1 MLPNLQPLTIYMIPP
16 RLIFKKGVLK
26 ILDQRLLPDKVKFI
40 SVKDAA
46 GTAKA
51 TKDMALRGAPL
62 IGCAAAFGFALELR
76 RLRPASSMDLERL
89 AKRTASLLKAAR
101 PTAVAL
107 FYAADRMLHK
117 ALVFAAA
124 NPGKFSSATQKKLFD
139 LIDGEARLVTAE
151 DEAACLSMGN
161 FGASLLPKNCVIMT
175 HCNAGALATM
185 GIGTA
190 VGVITAAHKKGKIK
204 HAYSCETRP
213 YLQGARLTIWELMR
227 EGVPSELLTDN
238 MAAHIIKTCGV
249 NAIVVGADRIASNG
263 DTANKIG
270 TYGLAVIARYHK
282 VPFYVAAPTP
292 TIDMKTRDGGEI
304 VIEERSTEEVTFVNG
319 CRIAPVGV
327 KVRHPAFDVTPASLI
342 TAIIT
347 EKGVISPVT
356 RANIKSN
363 LEK

>member
-1 MLPNLQPLTIYMIPP
+1 MIPP
-16 RLIFKKGVLK
+16 RLKYRPGRLD
-26 ILDQRLLPDKVKFI
+26 ILDQRLLPDTVKYI
-40 SVKDAA
+40 SVRDAA

-76 RLRPASSMDLERL
+76 RLKPRSAAGLIRI
-89 AKRTASLLKAAR
+89 AKRTADLLKAAR

-107 FYAADRMLHK
+107 FYAADRMLNT
-117 ALVFAAA
+117 AVDFAAKH
-124 NPGKFSSATQKKLFD
+124 PGKFDAATLKKLLALVD
-139 LIDGEARLVTAE
+139 KEARLVTKE
-151 DEAACLSMGN
+151 DEDACRAMGEY
-161 FGASLLPKNCVIMT
+161 GAKLLPKNCVIMT

-190 VGVITAAHKKGKIK
+190 VGVITTAHAKGKIER
-204 HAYSCETRP
+204 AYSCETRP

-227 EGVPSELLTDN
+227 EGVPAELLTDN

-249 NAIVVGADRIASNG
+249 NAIVVGADRIAANG

-270 TYGLAVIARYHK
+270 TYGLAVIAKHHK

-292 TIDMKTRDGGEI
+292 TIDMKARDGDSI
-304 VIEERSTEEVTFVNG
+304 VIEERSCDEVTFVKG
-319 CRIAPVGV
+319 KRIAPKGV

-342 TAIIT
+342 TAIVT
-347 EKGVISPVT
+347 ERGVIAPVT
-356 RANIKSN
+356 RANVKKN
-363 LEK
+363 LGL

>member
-1 MLPNLQPLTIYMIPP
+1 MIPP
-16 RLIFKKGVLK
+16 RLIFKKTSMR

-40 SVKDAA
+40 TVRDAA

-51 TKDMALRGAPL
+51 TKEMALRGAPL
-62 IGCAAAFGFALELR
+62 IGCAAAFGFALEMR
-76 RLRPASSMDLERL
+76 RLAPGTSAEIEKQARRAAD
-89 AKRTASLLKAAR
+89 LLKAAR

-107 FYAADRMLHK
+107 FYAADRMLNL
-117 ALVFAAA
+117 ALAFAAA
-124 NPGKFSSATQKKLFD
+124 HPGRLSPAARKKFLAAIEK
-139 LIDGEARLVTAE
+139 EARLVTAE
-151 DEAACLSMGN
+151 DEKACRDMGAYGAA
-161 FGASLLPKNCVIMT
+161 LLPKKCVVMT

-190 VGVITAAHKKGKIK
+190 VGVITTAHRKGKIR

-227 EGVPSELLTDN
+227 GGVPAELITDN
-238 MAAHIIKTCGV
+238 MAAHIVKTCGV
-249 NAIVVGADRIASNG
+249 NAVVVGADRIAANG

-270 TYGLAVIARYHK
+270 TYALAVIARYHG

-292 TIDMKTRDGGEI
+292 TIDRNAADGGAI
-304 VIEERSTEEVTFVNG
+304 VIEERSAEEVTYVKG
-319 CRIAPVGV
+319 ARIAPKGV

-342 TAIIT
+342 TGIVT

-356 RANIKSN
+356 RAAIRRN
-363 LEK
+363 LAR

>member
-1 MLPNLQPLTIYMIPP
+1 MIPP
-16 RLIFKKGVLK
+16 RLKYKPGRLD
-26 ILDQRLLPDKVKFI
+26 ILDQRLLPDIVKFI
-40 SVKDAA
+40 AVRDAA

-76 RLRPASSMDLERL
+76 RLKPRSSGELLKL
-89 AKRTASLLKAAR
+89 ARRTADLLKAAR

-107 FYAADRMLHK
+107 FYAADRMEN
-117 ALVFAAA
+117 FAKGFAGN
-124 NPGKFSSATQKKLFD
+124 NPGKYGAPELKKLLD
-139 LIDGEARLVTAE
+139 LADKEARLVTRE
-151 DEAACLSMGN
+151 DEDACLAMGEH
-161 FGASLLPKNCVIMT
+161 GARLLPKNCVIMT

-190 VGVITAAHKKGKIK
+190 VGVITAAHKKKKIK

-249 NAIVVGADRIASNG
+249 NAIVVGADRIAANG

-270 TYGLAVIARYHK
+270 TYGLAVIARHHK
-282 VPFYVAAPTP
+282 IPFYVTAPTP
-292 TIDMKTRDGGEI
+292 TIDLKARDGDAI
-304 VIEERSTEEVTFVNG
+304 VIEERSCEEVTFVKG
-319 CRIAPVGV
+319 KRIAPKGV
-327 KVRHPAFDVTPASLI
+327 KVRHPAFDVTPANLI
-342 TAIIT
+342 TALIT
-347 EKGVISPVT
+347 ERGVISPVT
-356 RANIKSN
+356 RANVMKN
-363 LEK
+363 LGVK

>member
-1 MLPNLQPLTIYMIPP
+1 MIPP
-16 RLIFKKGVLK
+16 RLIFSRGRLK
-26 ILDQRLLPDKVKFI
+26 VLDQRLLPDRVKFI
-40 SVKDAA
+40 TVRDAA
-46 GTAKA
+46 GAAKA
-51 TKDMALRGAPL
+51 TRDMALRGAPL

-76 RLRPASSMDLERL
+76 RLKPASAAELIKT
-89 AKRTASLLKAAR
+89 AARTAGLLKAAR

-107 FYAADRMLHK
+107 FYAADRMLDL
-117 ALVFAAA
+117 AVNFAARHH
-124 NPGKFSSATQKKLFD
+124 GRFSPATLKKLLALAD
-139 LIDGEARLVTAE
+139 KEARLITAE
-151 DEAACLSMGN
+151 DEAACDAMGRY
-161 FGASLLPKNCVIMT
+161 GAALLPRNCVIMT

-190 VGVITAAHKKGKIK
+190 VGVITAAHKRGKIR

-249 NAIVVGADRIASNG
+249 NAIVVGADRIAANG

-270 TYGLAVIARYHK
+270 TYGLAVIAKHHK

-292 TIDMKTRDGGEI
+292 TIDLKAKDGDAI
-304 VIEERSTEEVTFVNG
+304 VIEERSCEEVTFVKGN
-319 CRIAPVGV
+319 RIAPKNVR
-327 KVRHPAFDVTPASLI
+327 VRHPAFDVTPAGLI
-342 TAIIT
+342 TALIT

-356 RANIKSN
+356 RANIKKN
-363 LEK
+363 LAK

>member
-1 MLPNLQPLTIYMIPP
+1 MIPP
-16 RLIFKKGVLK
+16 RLIFKTGSMK
-26 ILDQRLLPDKVKFI
+26 ILDQRLLPDQVKFI
-40 SVKDAA
+40 TVKDAA

-76 RLRPASSMDLERL
+76 RLKPRSAGDLEKI
-89 AKRTASLLKAAR
+89 AGKTADLLKAAR

-107 FYAADRMLHK
+107 FYAADRMEAFARK
-117 ALVFAAA
+117 FAAA
-124 NPGKFSSATQKKLFD
+124 HPGKYAPAALKGLLSAVDK
-139 LIDGEARLVTAE
+139 EARLVTTE
-151 DEAACLSMGN
+151 DEKACLDMGN
-161 FGASLLPKNCVIMT
+161 YGAALLPKNCVMMT

-270 TYGLAVIARYHK
+270 TYGLAVIAKHHK

-292 TIDMKTRDGGEI
+292 TIDMKARDGDAI
-304 VIEERSTEEVTFVNG
+304 IIEERSCEEVTFVKG
-319 CRIAPVGV
+319 KRIAPKGV
-327 KVRHPAFDVTPASLI
+327 RVRHPAFDVTPAGLI
-342 TAIIT
+342 TALIT

-356 RANIKSN
+356 RGNIIKNLAN
-363 LEK
+363 

>member
-1 MLPNLQPLTIYMIPP
+1 MIPP
-16 RLIFKKGVLK
+16 RLIFKKGSMKV
-26 ILDQRLLPDKVKFI
+26 LDQRLLPDQIKFI
-40 SVKDAA
+40 TVKDAS
-46 GTAKA
+46 GTARA

-62 IGCAAAFGFALELR
+62 IGCAAAFGFALEMR
-76 RLRPASSMDLERL
+76 RLSPKNSAEIERY
-89 AKRTASLLKAAR
+89 ARRTADLLKAAR

-107 FYAADRMLHK
+107 FYAADRML
-117 ALVFAAA
+117 ALALDFAAKH
-124 NPGKFSSATQKKLFD
+124 PGKLSPAARKKFTTLVEK
-139 LIDGEARLVTAE
+139 EARLVTSE
-151 DEAACLSMGN
+151 DEKACRDMGN
-161 FGASLLPKNCVIMT
+161 YGAALLPKNCVIMT

-190 VGVITAAHKKGKIK
+190 VGVIIAAHGKGKIK

-270 TYGLAVIARYHK
+270 TYGLAVIARHHGI
-282 VPFYVAAPTP
+282 PFYVAAPTP
-292 TIDMKTRDGGEI
+292 TIDMKAGDGDAI
-304 VIEERSTEEVTFVNG
+304 VIEERSSDEVTLVKG
-319 CRIAPVGV
+319 KRIAPKKVR
-327 KVRHPAFDVTPASLI
+327 VRHPAFDVTPANLI
-342 TAIIT
+342 TAIVT

-356 RANIKSN
+356 RAGVKKN
-363 LEK
+363 LAK

>member
-1 MLPNLQPLTIYMIPP
+1 MIPP
-16 RLIFKKGVLK
+16 RLVFKTGSMK
-26 ILDQRLLPDKVKFI
+26 ILDQRLLPDQVKFI
-40 SVKDAA
+40 TVRDAA

-76 RLRPASSMDLERL
+76 RLKPRSSAELLKL
-89 AKRTASLLKAAR
+89 AKGTADLLKAAR

-107 FYAADRMLHK
+107 FYAADRMENFAK
-117 ALVFAAA
+117 AYAAA
-124 NPGKFSSATQKKLFD
+124 HPGKYDAALLKKLLAAVD
-139 LIDGEARLVTAE
+139 KEARLVTAE
-151 DEAACLSMGN
+151 DEKACRDMGEY
-161 FGASLLPKNCVIMT
+161 GARLLPKNCVIMT

-190 VGVITAAHKKGKIK
+190 VGVITAAHEKGKIK

-227 EGVPSELLTDN
+227 GGVPAELLTDN

-270 TYGLAVIARYHK
+270 TYGLAVIAKHHK
-282 VPFYVAAPTP
+282 IPFYVAAPTP
-292 TIDMKTRDGGEI
+292 TIDMKAKDGDAI
-304 VIEERSTEEVTFVNG
+304 VIEERSCEEVTFVKG
-319 CRIAPVGV
+319 KRIAPKGV
-327 KVRHPAFDVTPASLI
+327 RVRHPAFDATPASLI
-342 TAIIT
+342 TALIT

-356 RANIKSN
+356 RANIKKN
-363 LEK
+363 LAK

>member
-1 MLPNLQPLTIYMIPP
+1 MIPP
-16 RLIFKKGVLK
+16 RLIFKTGSMK
-26 ILDQRLLPDKVKFI
+26 ILDQRLLPDQVKFI
-40 SVKDAA
+40 TVKDAA
-46 GTAKA
+46 GAAKA

-76 RLRPASSMDLERL
+76 RLKPRSAGELL
-89 AKRTASLLKAAR
+89 KAAKRTAGLLKAAR

-107 FYAADRMLHK
+107 FYAADRMENF
-117 ALVFAAA
+117 AGAFAAA
-124 NPGKFSSATQKKLFD
+124 HPGNYDAAALKKLLAAVD
-139 LIDGEARLVTAE
+139 KEARLVTAE
-151 DEAACLSMGN
+151 DEKACRDMGEY
-161 FGASLLPKNCVIMT
+161 GARLLPKDCVIMT

-190 VGVITAAHKKGKIK
+190 VGVITAAHGKGKIK

-227 EGVPSELLTDN
+227 EGVPAELLTDN

-270 TYGLAVIARYHK
+270 TYGLAVIAKHHK

-292 TIDMKTRDGGEI
+292 TIDMKAGDGDAI
-304 VIEERSTEEVTFVNG
+304 VIEERSCEEVTFVKG
-319 CRIAPVGV
+319 KRIAPKGV
-327 KVRHPAFDVTPASLI
+327 RVRHPAFDVTPAPLI
-342 TAIIT
+342 TALIT

-356 RANIKSN
+356 RANIKKN
-363 LEK
+363 LAK

>member
-1 MLPNLQPLTIYMIPP
+1 MIPP
-16 RLIFKKGVLK
+16 RLKFSTKGLQ
-26 ILDQRLLPDKVKFI
+26 ILDQRLLPDRIKYI
-40 SVKDAA
+40 
-46 GTAKA
+46 TAKNA
-51 TKDMALRGAPL
+51 AQTAAAIKDMALRGAPL

-76 RLRPASSMDLERL
+76 RLRPASAAGLIRL
-89 AKRTASLLKAAR
+89 AHRTASLLKAAR

-107 FYAADRMLHK
+107 FYAADRMMNK
-117 ALVFAAA
+117 AVEFSAR
-124 NPGKFSSATQKKLFD
+124 NPGDFSAATVDEL
-139 LIDGEARLVTAE
+139 LSVIDREARLVTSE
-151 DEAACLSMGN
+151 DEAACLAMGKL
-161 FGASLLPKNCVIMT
+161 GAALLPKNCVIMT

-190 VGVITAAHKKGKIK
+190 VGVITAAHKLGKIK

-227 EGVPSELLTDN
+227 EGVPSELITDN

-270 TYGLAVIARYHK
+270 TYGLAVIARHHK
-282 VPFYVAAPTP
+282 IPFYVAAPTP
-292 TIDMKTRDGGEI
+292 TIDMEARDGGAI
-304 VIEERSTEEVTFVNG
+304 HIEERSTEEVTFIKG
-319 CRIAPVGV
+319 CRIAPRGV

-342 TAIIT
+342 TALIT

-356 RANIKSN
+356 RTNIKKN
-363 LEK
+363 LAN

>member
-1 MLPNLQPLTIYMIPP
+1 MIPP
-16 RLIFKKGVLK
+16 RLIFKKGALK
-26 ILDQRLLPDKVKFI
+26 ILDQRLLPAKIAFI
-40 SVKDAA
+40 TVKDAA
-46 GTAKA
+46 GVAKA

-62 IGCAAAFGFALELR
+62 IGCAAAFGFALEMR
-76 RLRPASSMDLERL
+76 RLRPASASELKTKAL
-89 AKRTASLLKAAR
+89 KTAAMLKAAR

-107 FYAADRMLHK
+107 FYAADRMQAA
-117 ALVFAAA
+117 ALAFADA
-124 NPGKFSSATQKKLFD
+124 NPGRFTPAARARLLAALD
-139 LIDGEARLVTAE
+139 REARLVTKE
-151 DEAACLSMGN
+151 DEAACLAMGLH
-161 FGASLLPKNCVIMT
+161 GAKLLPRNCVIMT

-190 VGVITAAHKKGKIK
+190 VGVINAAHAQKKIK

-227 EGVPSELLTDN
+227 EGVSAELITDN

-270 TYGLAVIARYHK
+270 TYGLAVIARHHK

-292 TIDMKTRDGGEI
+292 TIDMQAPDGDSI
-304 VIEERSTEEVTFVNG
+304 VIEERSIDEVV
-319 CRIAPVGV
+319 RIKDVRLAPKGV
-327 KVRHPAFDVTPASLI
+327 KARHPAFDVTPASLI
-342 TAIIT
+342 TALIT

-356 RANIKSN
+356 RANIKKN
-363 LEK
+363 LA